1 LGVRAAFRYMCP
13 GMASKLPSAPIMKAF
28 EGEEDFLKIVRK
40 YLNGSAGKK
49 ERAFLEK
56 FYESQENRQDVLDA
70 YTDQERAML
79 GRDMEENIL
88 RGIWADRKKKLL
100 PFAWP
105 RFAAAAAVVVMAL
118 GGLFYLRQQPKT
130 APRQIAAKPT
140 DFAPG
145 GERAVLTLAD
155 GSTVFLDSASQG
167 RIASQ
172 GNATIMKNGDG
183 ELAYQ
188 VSKNDKTIAGMNTI
202 STPAGGQYSI
212 KLPDGSQVWLNAK
225 SSITF
230 PTAFFD
236 NERRVKVQGEV
247 YFEIKKDKGRPFVV
261 DVDGRQQVIV
271 TGTHFN
277 VNAYADEP
285 EIRTTLLEGAVRV
298 ARANSGNLQLVP
310 GEQASFRSGGPPG
323 GPPGGNFRK
332 ATVDVTEAVAW
343 KNGLFQFRE
352 TSLTTI
358 MRDIGRWYNVEVTY
372 PEGVPQKRFSGK
384 LHRNS
389 KASEILEILK
399 FAGVNFRIEGSDS
412 AGYSGRIVVLPAEKN
427 L

>member
-1 LGVRAAFRYMCP
+1 MCQRTVP
-13 GMASKLPSAPIMKAF
+13 KLPSAPNMKAF
-28 EGEEDFLKIVRK
+28 EGKEDFLKMVRK
-40 YLNGSAGKK
+40 YLSGSAGKK

-56 FYESQENRQDVLDA
+56 FYESQDTRHDVLDQ

-79 GRDMEENIL
+79 GREMEENIL
-88 RGIWADRKKKLL
+88 RGISASRERKLSL
-100 PFAWP
+100 FAWP
-105 RFAAAAAVVVMAL
+105 RFAAAAAMVIMAL

-130 APRQIAAKPT
+130 AAQPIAAKPT

-155 GSTVFLDSASQG
+155 GSTVVLDSAAQG

-172 GNATIMKNGDG
+172 GNATIMKNAEG

-188 VSKNDKTIAGMNTI
+188 VSKNDKTAAGMNTI

-230 PTAFFD
+230 PTAFLD
-236 NERRVKVQGEV
+236 KERRVKVQGEV
-247 YFEIKKDKGRPFVV
+247 YFEVKKDKSKPFVV

-285 EIRTTLLEGAVRV
+285 EIRTTLLEGAVSV
-298 ARANSGNLQLVP
+298 AGGKTAGGRLQLVP
-310 GEQASFRSGGPPG
+310 GEQASMHPG
-323 GPPGGNFRK
+323 GRFRK
-332 ATVDVTEAVAW
+332 EAVDIAEAVAW

-352 TSLTTI
+352 TSLATI
-358 MRDIGRWYNVEVTY
+358 MRDIERWYNVEVTY
-372 PEGVPQKRFSGK
+372 PEGIPQKRFSGK
-384 LHRNS
+384 LRRNS

-399 FAGVNFRIEGSDS
+399 FAGVNFRIEGSES
-412 AGYSGRIVVLPAEKN
+412 AGYSGRIVVLPGEKN

>member
-1 LGVRAAFRYMCP
+1 MFRYMCQRAAP
-13 GMASKLPSAPIMKAF
+13 KLPSAPIMKAF
-28 EGEEDFLKIVRK
+28 EAKEDFLKMVRK
-40 YLNGSAGKK
+40 YLNGSADKK
-49 ERAFLEK
+49 ERAFVEK
-56 FYESQENRQDVLDA
+56 FYESQDNGHDVLDR
-70 YTDQERAML
+70 YTDQERAAL
-79 GRDMEENIL
+79 GREMEENIL
-88 RGIWADRKKKLL
+88 RGISASHERKLL

-105 RFAAAAAVVVMAL
+105 RFAAAAVVLMAL
-118 GGLFYLRQQPKT
+118 GGLFYLRQQPQT
-130 APRQIAAKPT
+130 AARQIAAKPT

-145 GERAVLTLAD
+145 GEHAVLTLAD
-155 GSTVFLDSASQG
+155 GSMVVLDSTSQG

-188 VSKNDKTIAGMNTI
+188 VSKNDQKIAGMNTI

-212 KLPDGSQVWLNAK
+212 RLPDGSQVWLNAK

-236 NERRVKVQGEV
+236 KERRVKVQGEV
-247 YFEIKKDKGRPFVV
+247 YFEIKKDQGKPFVV

-285 EIRTTLLEGAVRV
+285 EIRTTLLEGAVSV
-298 ARANSGNLQLVP
+298 AGANTGNLQLIP
-310 GEQASFRSGGPPG
+310 GEQASLRANGRFS
-323 GPPGGNFRK
+323 K
-332 ATVDVTEAVAW
+332 AQVDVTETIAW

-352 TSLTTI
+352 TFLATI

-372 PEGVPQKRFSGK
+372 PEGIPQKRFSGK
-384 LHRNS
+384 LRRNS

-399 FAGVNFRIEGSDS
+399 FAGVNFRIEGSELP
-412 AGYSGRIVVLPAEKN
+412 GYSGRIVVLPAEKN

>member
-1 LGVRAAFRYMCP
+1 
-13 GMASKLPSAPIMKAF
+13 MKGF
-28 EGEEDFLKIVRK
+28 EGKEDFLRMVRK
-40 YLNGSAGKK
+40 YLNGSAGDK

-56 FYESQENRQDVLDA
+56 FYQNHDHQHNILDQYPDQDRDA
-70 YTDQERAML
+70 L
-79 GRDMEENIL
+79 GREMEAHIL
-88 RGIWADRKKKLL
+88 ARISARRKNKLSL
-100 PFAWP
+100 FSWP
-105 RFAAAAAVVVMAL
+105 RLAAAAAVVLLAL
-118 GGLFYLRQQPKT
+118 GTAYYLRRQPET
-130 APRQIAAKPT
+130 SPRSVVEKPT

-145 GERAVLTLAD
+145 GERALLTLAD
-155 GSTVFLDSASQG
+155 GSTIVLDSASQG

-172 GNATIMKNGDG
+172 GNATILKNGEG

-188 VSKNDKTIAGMNTI
+188 VNKDDKAEAGNNTI

-230 PTAFFD
+230 PTAFAD
-236 NERRVKVQGEV
+236 NERRVKIQGEV
-247 YFEIKKDKGRPFVV
+247 YFEIRQENGKPFVV

-285 EIRTTLLEGAVRV
+285 EIHTTLLEGAVSV
-298 ARANSGNLQLVP
+298 AGANAGEKLQLVP
-310 GEQASFRSGGPPG
+310 GEQASLRSNGS
-323 GPPGGNFRK
+323 FRK
-332 ATVDVTEAVAW
+332 ATVDVSETVAW

-352 TSLTTI
+352 TSLATI
-358 MRDIGRWYNVEVTY
+358 MRDIERWYNVEVTY

-384 LHRNS
+384 LRRNS

-399 FAGVNFRIEGSDS
+399 FAGVNFRIEGSEIP
-412 AGYSGRIVVLPAEKN
+412 GYDGRIVVLPGDKN
-427 L
+427 